1 MKRIVN
7 SEEMKFCDSSTIT
20 HFGVPSIVL
29 MERAALSVVS
39 RIPEEFIN
47 GGSILI
53 ACGSGN
59 NGADGLA
66 AARMLHQKGCDVTVA
81 RMPDNGRCT
90 QENKMQLSILNKYK
104 IRVVDSIPQPDA
116 YDCIIDALFGVGLSR
131 PPEGV
136 YAQWI
141 YALNQK
147 SGYKIAVDLPSG
159 VSSDTGQVYPACFQ
173 ADLTVTFAY
182 YKIGQILYPG
192 CEKCGRVVVEQIGIT
207 DDSWLSR
214 SPSCFMPDKEDLYHL
229 PHRPK
234 RSNKGTFGR
243 VLVIAGS
250 TNMAGAAL
258 FCAKAAYRTG
268 CGLVKIYTPDRNR
281 VILQTALP
289 EAIIAAYDE
298 SIYEES
304 VYEESM
310 YEESM
315 YEESSYAIKKDT
327 AHEEFFSIEEDTAIE
342 KVSAVE
348 EDTTNEKVS
357 SDKHTAFEKE
367 NLLRDAI
374 QWADVI
380 AVGPGIGTG
389 PDARRILE
397 QTLKEAKVPL
407 VLDADALNI
416 AAADPQLL
424 STASS
429 PLILTPHLGEMARL
443 TGRQVLE
450 IQNTMISTA
459 EEFAGRHQLVVVL
472 KDAVTVTASPSAVYL
487 NTSGCSAMAK
497 GGSGDVLTGMIA
509 ALLAQG
515 MEPEKAAVMG
525 VYIHGL
531 AGEAAARQ
539 YGEYSVLAA
548 DLIESIGSI
557 MKKYHEC
564 EGSK

>member
-159 VSSDTGQVYPACFQ
+159 VSSDTGQVYLACFQ

-298 SIYEES
+298 S
-304 VYEESM
+304 M
-310 YEESM
+310 YEE
-315 YEESSYAIKKDT
+315 
-327 AHEEFFSIEEDTAIE
+327 
-342 KVSAVE
+342 
-348 EDTTNEKVS
+348 VS

-380 AVGPGIGTG
+380 AIGPGIGTG

-397 QTLKEAKVPL
+397 QTLKEARVPL

>member
-1 MKRIVN
+1 
-7 SEEMKFCDSSTIT
+7 
-20 HFGVPSIVL
+20 
-29 MERAALSVVS
+29 
-39 RIPEEFIN
+39 
-47 GGSILI
+47 
-53 ACGSGN
+53 
-59 NGADGLA
+59 
-66 AARMLHQKGCDVTVA
+66 MLF
-81 RMPDNGRCT
+81 R
-90 QENKMQLSILNKYK
+90 
-104 IRVVDSIPQPDA
+104 
-116 YDCIIDALFGVGLSR
+116 
-131 PPEGV
+131 
-136 YAQWI
+136 
-141 YALNQK
+141 
-147 SGYKIAVDLPSG
+147 
-159 VSSDTGQVYPACFQ
+159 SD
-173 ADLTVTFAY
+173 
-182 YKIGQILYPG
+182 
-192 CEKCGRVVVEQIGIT
+192 
-207 DDSWLSR
+207 
-214 SPSCFMPDKEDLYHL
+214 
-229 PHRPK
+229 
-234 RSNKGTFGR
+234 
-243 VLVIAGS
+243 
-250 TNMAGAAL
+250 
-258 FCAKAAYRTG
+258 
-268 CGLVKIYTPDRNR
+268 
-281 VILQTALP
+281 
-289 EAIIAAYDE
+289 
-298 SIYEES
+298 
-304 VYEESM
+304 ESM
-310 YEESM
+310 YEE
-315 YEESSYAIKKDT
+315 
-327 AHEEFFSIEEDTAIE
+327 
-342 KVSAVE
+342 
-348 EDTTNEKVS
+348 VS

-472 KDAVTVTASPSAVYL
+472 KDVVTVTASPSAVYL

-548 DLIESIGSI
+548 DLIEFIGSI

>member
-39 RIPEEFIN
+39 RIPEEFIKD
-47 GGSILI
+47 GSILI

-66 AARMLHQKGCDVTVA
+66 AARMLYQKGCDVTVA
-81 RMPDNGRCT
+81 RVPDNGRCT

-214 SPSCFMPDKEDLYHL
+214 SPSCFMPDQEDLYQL

-268 CGLVKIYTPDRNR
+268 CGLVKIYTPDKNR
-281 VILQTALP
+281 VILQNALP

-310 YEESM
+310 YEES
-315 YEESSYAIKKDT
+315 SYAIKKDT
-327 AHEEFFSIEEDTAIE
+327 ANEEVSAIEKASAIE
-342 KVSAVE
+342 KVSAIGE
-348 EDTTNEKVS
+348 YTTNEKVS
-357 SDKHTAFEKE
+357 SDKHTAFEKG
-367 NLLRDAI
+367 NPLLDAI

-380 AVGPGIGTG
+380 AIGPGIGTG
-389 PDARRILE
+389 PGARRILE
-397 QTLKEAKVPL
+397 QTLKEARVPL

-459 EEFAGRHQLVVVL
+459 REFAGRHQLVVVL
-472 KDAVTVTASPSAVYL
+472 KDAVTVTASPSAAYL
-487 NTSGCSAMAK
+487 NTSGCNAMAK

-515 MEPEKAAVMG
+515 MEAEKAAVMG

-539 YGEYSVLAA
+539 HGEYSVLAA

-557 MKKYHEC
+557 MKKYREC
-564 EGSK
+564 EGTK